1 VSWTGSGPNQPPVP
15 VIDTPAS
22 TLRWKV
28 GDPISFTGH
37 ANDPEQGQLPASA
50 LTWRL
55 VMQHCPSNCHTH
67 PIQTWTGVSS
77 GSFNAPDHEY
87 PSYLELELTATD
99 SGGATGTTTLRLDP
113 RTVVLTFASSP
124 TGLQL
129 AVNGVSSAASFTRTV
144 IVGSTNTLSAATPQD
159 LNGTS
164 YAFASWSD
172 GGAQT
177 HNIVAPATPATYTAT
192 YSTTGTPPPGCS
204 SGEFQAHYFSNTTL
218 SGSPV
223 HTACEAAIDYD
234 WGMGSPAGPVPSD
247 QFSARWTG
255 QFTFPAGATTFSAT
269 ADDGIRLWVDGVL
282 VINAWLDQPATTY
295 TATRTLTAGTHE
307 VKVEYYENGW
317 DAVARVSWTS
327 GSTGCSA
334 GQFQAEYFAN
344 TTLSGSPVYSPCEA
358 TIDHDWGMGSP
369 AGQVPSDQFSAR
381 WTGQFTFPAG
391 ATTFSATADDGIRLW
406 VDGVL
411 VINAWVD
418 QPATTY
424 TATRTLT
431 AGTHEVKVEYYENGW
446 DAVARVSW
454 GP

>member
-1 VSWTGSGPNQPPVP
+1 
-15 VIDTPAS
+15 
-22 TLRWKV
+22 
-28 GDPISFTGH
+28 
-37 ANDPEQGQLPASA
+37 
-50 LTWRL
+50 
-55 VMQHCPSNCHTH
+55 
-67 PIQTWTGVSS
+67 
-77 GSFNAPDHEY
+77 
-87 PSYLELELTATD
+87 
-99 SGGATGTTTLRLDP
+99 
-113 RTVVLTFASSP
+113 
-124 TGLQL
+124 
-129 AVNGVSSAASFTRTV
+129 
-144 IVGSTNTLSAATPQD
+144 
-159 LNGTS
+159 
-164 YAFASWSD
+164 
-172 GGAQT
+172 
-177 HNIVAPATPATYTAT
+177 
-192 YSTTGTPPPGCS
+192 
-204 SGEFQAHYFSNTTL
+204 
-218 SGSPV
+218 
-223 HTACEAAIDYD
+223 
-234 WGMGSPAGPVPSD
+234 
-247 QFSARWTG
+247 
-255 QFTFPAGATTFSAT
+255 
-269 ADDGIRLWVDGVL
+269 VL